1 MRMQIELVEGQQHL
15 SSLRLLTAC
24 QSIVQF
30 PIVAT
35 NSNFPPFFDRYEVR
49 VVLAFRVDHLPLY
62 NLNPIVTI
70 TLMTT
75 MMLTSD
81 SLSSIEVRGEDIVPL
96 ELVLIRPIDLIMPFV
111 VTVSLSL

>member
-1 MRMQIELVEGQQHL
+1 
-15 SSLRLLTAC
+15 
-24 QSIVQF
+24 
-30 PIVAT
+30 
-35 NSNFPPFFDRYEVR
+35 
-49 VVLAFRVDHLPLY
+49 
-62 NLNPIVTI
+62 
-70 TLMTT
+70 MTT